1 MSSTCLRSSSASAC
15 ILRDIHADVVDVDD
29 VSYSPAYIVLIRPNV
44 GPFAHSLGTLP
55 SHTVA
60 KTYSE
65 WRSLY
70 QTLLR
75 VSDGQH
81 RAACTCVQGSC
92 PFWTMHPI
100 VQCIPFPK
108 KDFFRRRHSPV
119 LLQTRKRA
127 LSYFVTT
134 VLSKLQIFRP
144 DLFDS
149 SRTYSTASS
158 ARPPSSNCT
167 FLRALET
174 FLGLDDDTIGR
185 QFANVTHKSRLKLTL
200 QGWHLDRRSLCSVTT
215 TTA

>member
-1 MSSTCLRSSSASAC
+1 MIKYTEDTCEAVPSSASAC

-65 WRSLY
+65 WRRLY

-144 DLFDS
+144 DLFD
-149 SRTYSTASS
+149 T
-158 ARPPSSNCT
+158 
-167 FLRALET
+167 LET